1 MIVDRLNYKNNLDP
15 IFKRKV
21 QLWVVGGMIPTL
33 LKYDS
38 NLIFN
43 YSPSYKIK

>member
-1 MIVDRLNYKNNLDP
+1 
-15 IFKRKV
+15 
-21 QLWVVGGMIPTL
+21 MIPTL

-43 YSPSYKIK
+43 YSPSYKIKWLK